1 MSVPSHL
8 IPPQTASPGLHVDS
22 PDLAT
27 QPLKCLMQAL
37 WTSLAWQPNQLVH
50 AASQHILPHGSEGT
64 NDDDDET
71 MPILYNWGLYFVSD
85 LVLDKKAYRLPASQP
100 IDTNQLAI
108 LYR

>member
-37 WTSLAWQPNQLVH
+37 WTSLAWQSLCTDLPDLATQL
-50 AASQHILPHGSEGT
+50 LKCL
-64 NDDDDET
+64 
-71 MPILYNWGLYFVSD
+71 MPALWIS
-85 LVLDKKAYRLPASQP
+85 
-100 IDTNQLAI
+100 LAW
-108 LYR
+108 